1 MYVELIVD
9 PSTEVWYGLVEF
21 DWPEEEIEYE
31 EPEFRRRTHEQS
43 ESRILSPVEIGDLS

>member
-21 DWPEEEIEYE
+21 DWSEEEIEYE
-31 EPEFRRRTHEQS
+31 EPEFRRRTRAIRIS
-43 ESRILSPVEIGDLS
+43 DFKSRRNR